1 MPDGPEMNAEVDV
14 HLTDRVPF
22 ISMAGWLAGSLA
34 RSLAHWLAAGAPGG
48 RRRSLAHR
56 PPASCTS
63 ICGCVSPW
71 LLSVAQLFFF
81 LFATMIDA
89 SDAGPGPLH
98 DGSLVR
104 TMGVQR

>member
-56 PPASCTS
+56 PPAQASVAVS
-63 ICGCVSPW
+63 VLGSSPW
-71 LLSVAQLFFF
+71 PSSFSFF
-81 LFATMIDA
+81 L
-89 SDAGPGPLH
+89 PL
-98 DGSLVR
+98 
-104 TMGVQR
+104 